1 MNSSTFKHAM
11 LVSGALV
18 QYSRPPAGLGFLA
31 GQCENVGLDYT
42 TLDINIEIVNRLGDN
57 AWGVM
62 TNLVETPWESW
73 PMDIQLQGD
82 MLLAD
87 LVQEIADSQCDVIAI
102 TVLSYAQQIWIT
114 RFLQHL
120 KKTLKHVPVIVG
132 GPGVSVNI
140 PERYNIDPMTRIF
153 GRYLLDNKLTDF
165 YALGEGEVVFH
176 NFLTGNYNVPGLNHA
191 NNKESW
197 QPQLD
202 DLDAFPMPSYKK
214 IKINNYRSV
223 DGKPRVNITGSR
235 GCVRK
240 CTFCDV
246 GYLWKKFRY
255 RSGKHLANEIL
266 QHHLDL
272 GITDFWLNDS
282 LINGSLKS
290 FQNLLEH
297 LIEYKKQYPDLESLA
312 FGGQFII
319 RPKQSHPE
327 SLYKLMSQAGV
338 QMLHVGVESGSAAV
352 RDHMQKKFSN
362 EDIDYHMAMCEKY
375 KIKNYFLMMAGYLTE
390 TEQDFEM
397 TLDLMRRYQK
407 YIINETLTGMNFVD
421 AMLILPNT
429 PAWNMAEE
437 LHIHFENQEDGYD
450 YSWTWISEKNPTLT
464 FKERL
469 RRIAVAATTAMELG
483 YPLPGEF
490 HFHLE
495 RQYNILLYN
504 HNKKKQSKVIP
515 ILA

>member
-1 MNSSTFKHAM
+1 MNSTTFKRAM

-42 TLDINIEIVNRLGDN
+42 TLDINIEIVNRLGVDT
-57 AWGVM
+57 WGVM
-62 TNLVETPWESW
+62 TNLIETSWDSW
-73 PMDIQLQGD
+73 PGDIQQQGD
-82 MLLAD
+82 TLLAT
-87 LVQEIADSQCDVIAI
+87 LVEEIADSHCDVIAI

-120 KKTLKHVPVIVG
+120 KKTLKHISVIVG

-140 PERYNIDPMTRIF
+140 PERYNIDPLNRIF
-153 GRYLLDNKLTDF
+153 GKYLLDNQLTDF

-176 NFLTGNYNVPGLNHA
+176 GFLTGNHNVPGLNYLGS
-191 NNKESW
+191 KETW

-202 DLDAFPMPSYKK
+202 NLDIFPMPSYKK
-214 IKINNYRSV
+214 IKINNYHSV

-235 GCVRK
+235 GCVRR

-255 RSGKHLANEIL
+255 RSGQHLANEIL
-266 QHHLDL
+266 QHHVDL
-272 GITDFWLNDS
+272 GVTDFWLNDS

-290 FQNLLEH
+290 FRSLLTH
-297 LIEYKKQYPDLESLA
+297 LTEYKKQYPNLESLA

-362 EDIDYHMAMCEKY
+362 EDIDYHLTMCEKY

-407 YIINETLTGMNFVD
+407 YIINETITGMNFVD

-429 PAWNMAEE
+429 PIWEMAEE
-437 LHIHFENQEDGYD
+437 LHIHFENHNDGYD
-450 YSWTWISEKNPTLT
+450 RSWTWVSEKNPTLT

-469 RRIAVAATTAMELG
+469 RRITVAAITAVELG

-495 RQYNILLYN
+495 KQYNIMLYN
-504 HNKKKQSKVIP
+504 QNKKKQAKVIP
-515 ILA
+515 ILS